1 MLLNGLAR
9 GQAKLDLFYFI
20 GWRKGRKLTN
30 MKKYMPVMIASFIWI
45 WPAILIKMLS
55 FYFDDYT
62 QNFYRYLAGSSI
74 LIIINLFYHKKEFL
88 RSLKRIPTF
97 ILPTILLFIH
107 QIAFVAGIRML
118 APTIAVL
125 IGKSSVL
132 FTILFSFIFF
142 SDERRIIKS
151 KSFIFGSSL
160 AIIGVCGVIIGKG
173 NLYLDSFNLGTVL
186 ILMASLCWTLYTIMM
201 KPIVK
206 EIDPFVSA
214 GIVFS
219 LSLPL
224 FFVSTLLFGDIK
236 ALYVAPKSIIF
247 ILFLSGIFCVGI
259 GNALNY
265 KSIKLIGTTITSN
278 LILVTPLFTA
288 IFSYLILKE
297 VLTPYQIL
305 SGIILLIGCYVL
317 MSRGNRLLEET

>member
-1 MLLNGLAR
+1 
-9 GQAKLDLFYFI
+9 
-20 GWRKGRKLTN
+20 
-30 MKKYMPVMIASFIWI
+30 MKKYIPIMIASFIWI

-55 FYFDDYT
+55 FHFDDYT

-74 LIIINLFYHKKEFL
+74 LIIINLIYHKKEFL
-88 RSLKRIPTF
+88 NSLKRIPKF
-97 ILPTILLFIH
+97 ILPTILIFMH
-107 QIAFVAGIRML
+107 QITWVAGIRML
-118 APTIAVL
+118 TPTVAVL
-125 IGKSSVL
+125 IGKSTVL

-151 KSFIFGSSL
+151 KLFMLGSSL
-160 AIIGVCGVIIGKG
+160 AIIGVCGIIIGKG
-173 NLYLDSFNLGTVL
+173 NSHLNSFNLGAVL
-186 ILMASLCWTLYTIMM
+186 ILTGSLFWTLYTITA
-201 KPIVK
+201 KPIVEK
-206 EIDPFVSA
+206 TDPFVSA
-214 GIVFS
+214 GIVFT

-224 FFVSTLLFGDIK
+224 FFICTLLFGDIK

-288 IFSYLILKE
+288 IFSYIIFKE

-305 SGIILLIGCYVL
+305 AGIILLIGCYIL
-317 MSRGNRLLEET
+317 MSAGNRLLTNR